1 LQAVPRSRIILVNET
16 RSLGEAPVS
25 DAAAKIRN
33 KLQEAID
40 EIDRELKTELPR
52 ELKAAR
58 AHGDLSENAE
68 FKFAKQRQHLLES
81 RLAQLRHR
89 LAELSLLNLNNIP
102 RDRVGFGSQVTLVDV
117 ARDAEV
123 KYKLVHSEEAD
134 VARGLIS
141 TTSPIGRGL
150 MGKRVGDTV
159 SVQTPAGP
167 KEFEIVD
174 FATIHDEA
182 F

>member
-1 LQAVPRSRIILVNET
+1 M
-16 RSLGEAPVS
+16 G
-25 DAAAKIRN
+25 DAAAKIRQ
-33 KLQEAID
+33 KLQEEID
-40 EIDRELKTELPR
+40 ELERELKTALPR
-52 ELKAAR
+52 ELKEAR

-81 RLAQLRHR
+81 RVAQLQRR
-89 LAELSLLNLNNIP
+89 LAEISLLNLSNIP
-102 RDRVGFGSQVTLVDV
+102 RDRVGFGSQVTLLDV

-134 VARGLIS
+134 APRGLIS

-159 SVQTPAGP
+159 SIQTPAGP
-167 KEFEIVD
+167 REFEIVGLT
-174 FATIHDEA
+174 TIHDEA
-182 F
+182 I